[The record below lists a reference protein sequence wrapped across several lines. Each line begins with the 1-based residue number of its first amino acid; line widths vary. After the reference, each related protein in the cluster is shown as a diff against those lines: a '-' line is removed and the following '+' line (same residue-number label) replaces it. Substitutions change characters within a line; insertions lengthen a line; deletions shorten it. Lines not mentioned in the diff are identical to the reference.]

1 MTSNS
6 YPLTPEPAQA
16 CQAKKKANRSAFPG
30 SVPLQSHARRKL
42 AVQSE
47 WPCPLTLKST
57 LTVTVPTHSRPNYAI
72 NACDHPLG
80 PSQVLHP
87 ALLHLLPW
95 SSCYFVAPRSSPA
108 CAPEPRPSHPRRA
121 QRQAGPPSPELPG
134 AGPPPPRARAPWPP
148 KPLEARGVA
157 VTAQKHSRGPGQA
170 GRRRCRRSQR
180 RLTPPP
186 KAAGSPRARTP
197 RQAQPGRS
205 GAPQRARPS
214 RGGGVPAIRN
224 PRSRLPVPADPS
236 LAGRPGEAA
245 LHRRRRSPG
254 GNSSH
259 SGTDSSSSP
268 RRPRARATHSRPRS
282 RAPKVP
288 PPARPAPSSPLVP
301 RPFESSP
308 ALAIGRGPVAR
319 PASPPGLSRPPRLRA
334 ARARA
339 LLARALPRS
348 GP

>member
-1 MTSNS
+1 M
-6 YPLTPEPAQA
+6 
-16 CQAKKKANRSAFPG
+16 
-30 SVPLQSHARRKL
+30 
-42 AVQSE
+42 
-47 WPCPLTLKST
+47 
-57 LTVTVPTHSRPNYAI
+57 
-72 NACDHPLG
+72 
-80 PSQVLHP
+80 
-87 ALLHLLPW
+87 
-95 SSCYFVAPRSSPA
+95 
-108 CAPEPRPSHPRRA
+108 
-121 QRQAGPPSPELPG
+121 
-134 AGPPPPRARAPWPP
+134 
-148 KPLEARGVA
+148 A

-224 PRSRLPVPADPS
+224 PRSRLPDPADPS

-288 PPARPAPSSPLVP
+288 PLARPAPSSPLVP

-339 LLARALPRS
+339 FGSRPPAERSVRRRRRRRPVLSPPALGTSVPSGASGPRS
-348 GP
+348 QPGHDRSLRAPRLA